1 MAWVVVLGGA
11 VLILHYWT
19 LEHNLYVYMALV
31 VIL

>member
-11 VLILHYWT
+11 VLISHYWT
-19 LEHNLYVYMALV
+19 LEHNPFLHVTLV